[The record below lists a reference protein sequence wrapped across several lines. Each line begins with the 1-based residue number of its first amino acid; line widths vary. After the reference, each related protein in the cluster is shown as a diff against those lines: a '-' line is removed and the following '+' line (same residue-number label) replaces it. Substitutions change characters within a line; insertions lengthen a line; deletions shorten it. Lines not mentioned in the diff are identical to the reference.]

1 MSRVGFTTSIPIE
14 VLVAAGRVPVDL
26 NNRFIQHPRP
36 LDLVREAER
45 RGFPAACCAWMKG
58 IYSVVHPE
66 GVEEVIAVVRGDCS
80 QTQALMECLQME
92 GVAVYPFSYPYVRSR
107 ESMKR
112 EIEKLMDHF
121 CVNWDQ
127 VAAAKQRL
135 DRIRR
140 KLREVDFL
148 TWCEDRVS
156 GEENHRFLVA
166 ASDMGGD
173 LERFEEEVDAFLKE
187 AARRRSSSGG
197 VRLGYLG
204 VPSIWTGVYDWL
216 ERNGARVVYNEMQR
230 QFSMPGFER
239 DLVMQ
244 YLEFT
249 YPYDIFFRIEDIRK
263 ESILRKIDGFVHY
276 VQSFCFRQMEDR
288 ILRKCL
294 DKPILTLE
302 GDLPGEPDAR
312 TINRIEAF
320 LELLGRRAEAAQEPE
335 N

>member
-26 NNRFIQHPRP
+26 NNRFIRHPRAP
-36 LDLVREAER
+36 DLVREAER
-45 RGFPAACCAWMKG
+45 KGFPAACCAWMKG
-58 IYSVVHPE
+58 IYSIVNLE
-66 GVEEVIAVVRGDCS
+66 GVEEVVAVVRGDCS
-80 QTQALMECLQME
+80 QTQALMECLQLE
-92 GVAVYPFSYPYVRSR
+92 GVKVYPFAYPYDRSR
-107 ESMKR
+107 ESLER

-121 CVNWDQ
+121 RVDRTQ

-140 KLREVDFL
+140 KLKAVDLL
-148 TWCEDRVS
+148 TWRENRVT

-166 ASDMGGD
+166 ASDMDGD
-173 LERFEEEVDAFLKE
+173 PDRFEEEVDCFLQE
-187 AARRRSSSGG
+187 AARREPCSGA

-216 ERNGARVVYNEMQR
+216 ERDGIRVVYNEMQR

-239 DLVMQ
+239 DLVTQ

-249 YPYDIFFRIEDIRK
+249 YPYDIFFRLEEIRIESTR
-263 ESILRKIDGFVHY
+263 RRIDGFVHY

-294 DKPILTLE
+294 NKPILTLE
-302 GDLPGEPDAR
+302 GDLPGNPDGR
-312 TINRIEAF
+312 TINRMEAF
-320 LELLGRRAEAAQEPE
+320 LELLGEEAQAAQEAK